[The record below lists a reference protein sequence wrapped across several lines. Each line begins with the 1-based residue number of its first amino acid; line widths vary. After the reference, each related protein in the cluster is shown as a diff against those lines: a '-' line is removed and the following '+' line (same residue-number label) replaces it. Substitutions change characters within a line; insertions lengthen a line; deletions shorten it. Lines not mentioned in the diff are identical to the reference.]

1 MGNHPPLSTL
11 PINVAIPCDLIQ
23 NFPLGYEELGL
34 LVYIASLS
42 DPYLIPCDDTEEKQM
57 LLILINMGY
66 LYKFD
71 INATESAVVI
81 NAENLRTFLVQ

>member
-42 DPYLIPCDDTEEKQM
+42 DPYLIPCDDTE
-57 LLILINMGY
+57 
-66 LYKFD
+66 D
-71 INATESAVVI
+71 
-81 NAENLRTFLVQ
+81 